1 MATPFDRHS
10 LAWVTE
16 PLQDL
21 PSYFEKRMFGSLGVY
36 VHGKL
41 VLVLS
46 DGEEPW
52 NGLLV
57 PTSHEHHASLIR
69 QFPQLVIHPVLRK
82 WLYAREDTQEFE
94 ETAAAL
100 VRAIQRQ
107 DERLG
112 VLPQERKRRRSKVVS
127 QRRRHAAS
135 QQTLPR

>member
-1 MATPFDRHS
+1 METPFDRHA

-21 PSYFEKRMFGSLGVY
+21 PSYFEKRMFGSVGIY

-41 VLVLS
+41 VLVLAQ
-46 DGEEPW
+46 GEEPW

-57 PTSHEHHASLIR
+57 PTSREHHASLIR
-69 QFPQLVIHPVLRK
+69 QFPQLVVHPVLRK
-82 WLYAREDTQEFE
+82 WLYAREDNQEFE
-94 ETAAAL
+94 QTAGGL

-112 VLPQERKRRRSKVVS
+112 VLPQEKRRRRSKAVS
-127 QRRRHAAS
+127 QRKRKAAS
-135 QQTLPR
+135 AHSQP